1 MCIGRRCSA
10 VAVVAALVV
19 GVFAV
24 TAPVTASGVR
34 PASPGSGPCLEQRI
48 VKSGDTWWDI
58 AGRTMPKFHA
68 LLDINNVPR
77 SGPYPSLLPGVTVVC
92 LRRGSATT
100 TTTTSTTTTTVAATT
115 TTVPVT
121 TTTTPATTTTT
132 TDPAAT
138 TTTPTSSTIAPV
150 GGLGAGGEY
159 LPLTPKTIVPRSQRQ
174 LNSTF
179 DVDLLGRQGVPTAAA
194 DVLAVVVGITVA
206 SPTQSGWLGVHPAGS
221 PPTQQTS
228 VLNFS
233 ASRSATS
240 MALVRPGANG
250 RFTVRLAGA
259 ARGTAQVSIDVL
271 GWIATSTSPTRGGRL
286 QLQAPVRILNTQDG
300 TGRGGSTAA
309 LPSGRST
316 QVTVPGADG
325 ATAVLVNITALR
337 PSASSS
343 LSVLPQSASSTPAEV
358 SLSAPS
364 GVSRSAL
371 VLATLG
377 AGGSIWLR
385 HTSGS
390 MHVVAD
396 VVGFV
401 RPVLDESRSGR
412 IVPLS
417 VPFRAFDTREQA
429 FGNVALGPGQSERW
443 SFADF
448 ASSVAISGVSV
459 GRQLGLLGTLTAAGL
474 PGQAT
479 SMLSIST
486 DQIPTGQAPSVG
498 QLHTVANQAVANMV
512 AVRYD
517 GAATAWTFNQ
527 AGQTHYLL
535 DAAAVI
541 LAD

>member
-1 MCIGRRCSA
+1 
-10 VAVVAALVV
+10 
-19 GVFAV
+19 
-24 TAPVTASGVR
+24 
-34 PASPGSGPCLEQRI
+34 
-48 VKSGDTWWDI
+48 
-58 AGRTMPKFHA
+58 
-68 LLDINNVPR
+68 VP
-77 SGPYPSLLPGVTVVC
+77 LP
-92 LRRGSATT
+92 
-100 TTTTSTTTTTVAATT
+100 
-115 TTVPVT
+115 
-121 TTTTPATTTTT
+121 
-132 TDPAAT
+132 
-138 TTTPTSSTIAPV
+138 
-150 GGLGAGGEY
+150 
-159 LPLTPKTIVPRSQRQ
+159 PKTIVARAQRQ

-194 DVLAVVVGITVA
+194 DVLAVVVAITVA

-250 RFTVRLAGA
+250 RFTVRLTGA
-259 ARGTAQVSIDVL
+259 ARGTAQVSVDVL
-271 GWIATSTSPTRGGRL
+271 GWIATSTSPIRGGRL
-286 QLQAPVRILNTQDG
+286 QLQAPARILNTQDG
-300 TGRGGSTAA
+300 TGRAGSTAA

-316 QVTVPGADG
+316 QVTVPGAEG

-337 PSASSS
+337 PSAASS
-343 LSVLPQSASSTPAEV
+343 LSVLPASVSSTPSEV
-358 SLSAPS
+358 SLSAPA
-364 GVSRSAL
+364 GMSRSAL
-371 VLATLG
+371 VLVPLG
-377 AGGSIWLR
+377 AGGSIWIR

-401 RPVLDESRSGR
+401 RPVIDESRAGR

-417 VPFRAFDTREQA
+417 APFRAFDTREQA

-448 ASSVAISGVSV
+448 ASSVAIGGVSV

-474 PGQAT
+474 PGQTT

-486 DQIPTGQAPSVG
+486 DQIPTGQAPSLG
-498 QLHTVANQAVANMV
+498 QLHTVAGQAVANMV

-517 GAATAWTFNQ
+517 GNATAWTFNQ

-535 DAAAVI
+535 DAAAVV